1 MAIKE
6 LEKKSYFNKSRIGM
20 ITISIFLVGMVASGL
35 IISKPKSNHE
45 EAENYYESGLK
56 KQKLEDYQGAIADFT
71 KSIQLKPDSGKFYY
85 SSRGIAK
92 QELKDY
98 QGAVTDFT
106 EAIRIDPFYA
116 YFYYNRGRAKEG
128 MKDYQSAMN
137 DYKEAIRLDTPDTD
151 SYKLTESLKKNLTP
165 HNRAINEDI
174 LDHISIRAYKR
185 CAEIKLELEDY
196 QGAIADYNE
205 VIRLNPTSPSTH
217 TSRGE
222 AKILS
227 GALQGGLSD
236 LRIGVKLYQQI
247 GLRGASL
254 RIQNRIEAY
263 RAYEFI
269 LRGDEKKEQKDYKGA
284 IVDYNE
290 AIRRMVDYNE
300 AIRDNPIALAFFVR
314 AEAKKELKDYQGA
327 IADYNEA
334 IRLDPTAA
342 LAHEYRGDTKM
353 LLKDRQ
359 SGLIDFQTAAQLYQQ
374 QGVKDSYLRMQ
385 QRIDGK

>member
-6 LEKKSYFNKSRIGM
+6 LEKKSYFNKLPIRM
-20 ITISIFLVGMVASGL
+20 IVISIVLVGIVTSAL
-35 IISKPKSNHE
+35 IISKPKSNLE
-45 EAENYYESGLK
+45 EAKNYYESGQK
-56 KQKLEDYQGAIADFT
+56 KQMLEDYQGAIADFT
-71 KSIQLKPDSGKFYY
+71 KSIQLKPDSGDFYY

-106 EAIRIDPFYA
+106 EAIRIDPFNA

-137 DYKEAIRLDTPDTD
+137 DYNEAIRLDTPDTG
-151 SYKLTESLKKNLTP
+151 SYKLTESLKQNL
-165 HNRAINEDI
+165 INEDV

-185 CAEIKLELEDY
+185 RAEIKLELEDY
-196 QGAIADYNE
+196 KGAIADYNE

-217 TSRGE
+217 NNRGE

-227 GALQGGLSD
+227 GSLQGGLSD
-236 LRIGVKLYQQI
+236 LRIAVNLYQQI
-247 GLRGASL
+247 GLRGDSL
-254 RIQNRIEAY
+254 LIQNRIEAY

-290 AIRRMVDYNE
+290 AIRRIVDYKG
-300 AIRDNPIALAFFVR
+300 AIRNNPTSLAFFVR

-342 LAHEYRGDTKM
+342 IAHEYRGDTKM

-359 SGLIDFQTAAQLYQQ
+359 GGLTDFQMAANLYQQ
-374 QGVKDSYLRMQ
+374 QGIKDSYLRMQ
-385 QRIDGK
+385 QRIGGK

>member
-6 LEKKSYFNKSRIGM
+6 LEKKSYFNKLPIRM
-20 ITISIFLVGMVASGL
+20 IVISIVLVGIVTSAL
-35 IISKPKSNHE
+35 IISKPKSNLE
-45 EAENYYESGLK
+45 EAKNYYESGQK
-56 KQKLEDYQGAIADFT
+56 KQTLEDYQGAIADFT
-71 KSIQLKPDSGKFYY
+71 KSIQLKPDSGGFY
-85 SSRGIAK
+85 SSRGSAK

-116 YFYYNRGRAKEG
+116 YFYYNRGRAKEE
-128 MKDYQSAMN
+128 MKDYQGAMN
-137 DYKEAIRLDTPDTD
+137 DYNEAIRLDTPDTG
-151 SYKLTESLKKNLTP
+151 SYKTIESLKQNL
-165 HNRAINEDI
+165 INEDS

-185 CAEIKLELEDY
+185 RAVIKLELEDY
-196 QGAIADYNE
+196 KGAIADYNE

-217 TSRGE
+217 NNRGE

-236 LRIGVKLYQQI
+236 LRIAVNLYQQI

-290 AIRRMVDYNE
+290 AIRRIVDYKGD
-300 AIRDNPIALAFFVR
+300 IRNNPTALAFFLR
-314 AEAKKELKDYQGA
+314 AEAKKVLKDYQGA

-359 SGLIDFQTAAQLYQQ
+359 SGLTDFQAAANLYQQ
-374 QGVKDSYLRMQ
+374 QGIKNSYLRMQ
-385 QRIDGK
+385 QRIGGK

>member
-6 LEKKSYFNKSRIGM
+6 SEKKSYFNKSRIGM
-20 ITISIFLVGMVASGL
+20 ITISIILVGIVASGL
-35 IISKPKSNHE
+35 IISKPKSNYE
-45 EAENYYESGLK
+45 EAENYYESGHQ
-56 KQKLEDYQGAIADFT
+56 KQKSEDYRGAIDDFT
-71 KSIQLKPDSGKFYY
+71 KSIQLKPDNEKFY

-92 QELKDY
+92 HELKDY

-116 YFYYNRGRAKEG
+116 DLYYKRGRAKEA

-137 DYKEAIRLDTPDTD
+137 DYKEAIRLDTPNTD
-151 SYKLTESLKKNLTP
+151 SYKLTESLKQNLTSQ
-165 HNRAINEDI
+165 NIAINEDV

-185 CAEIKLELEDY
+185 RAEIKLELEDY
-196 QGAIADYNE
+196 KGAIADYNE

-217 TSRGE
+217 NNRGE

-227 GALQGGLSD
+227 GALQDGLLD
-236 LRIGVKLYQQI
+236 LRIAVKLYQQI
-247 GLRGASL
+247 GLTGASL

-290 AIRRMVDYNE
+290 AIRRIVEYDE
-300 AIRDNPIALAFFVR
+300 AIRDNPVALAFFLR

-327 IADYNEA
+327 IADYGEA
-334 IRLDPTAA
+334 IRLDPTSA
-342 LAHEYRGDTKM
+342 LAYEYRGDTKI

-359 SGLIDFQTAAQLYQQ
+359 GGLIDFQTAANLYQK
-374 QGVKDSYLRMQ
+374 QGIKDSYLRMQ
-385 QRIDGK
+385 QRINGK

>member
-1 MAIKE
+1 
-6 LEKKSYFNKSRIGM
+6 M
-20 ITISIFLVGMVASGL
+20 IVISIVLVGIVTSAL
-35 IISKPKSNHE
+35 IISKPKSNLE
-45 EAENYYESGLK
+45 EAKNYYESGQK
-56 KQKLEDYQGAIADFT
+56 KQTLEDYQGAIADFT
-71 KSIQLKPDSGKFYY
+71 KSIQLKPDSGGFY
-85 SSRGIAK
+85 SSRGSAK

-116 YFYYNRGRAKEG
+116 YFYYNRGRAKEE
-128 MKDYQSAMN
+128 MKDYQGAMN
-137 DYKEAIRLDTPDTD
+137 DYNEAIRLDTPDTG
-151 SYKLTESLKKNLTP
+151 SYKTIESLKQNL
-165 HNRAINEDI
+165 INEDS

-185 CAEIKLELEDY
+185 RAVIKLELEDY
-196 QGAIADYNE
+196 KGAIADYNE

-217 TSRGE
+217 NNRGE

-236 LRIGVKLYQQI
+236 LRIAVNLYQQI

-290 AIRRMVDYNE
+290 AIRRIVDYKGD
-300 AIRDNPIALAFFVR
+300 IRNNPTSLAFFVR
-314 AEAKKELKDYQGA
+314 ADAKKVLKDYQGA

-359 SGLIDFQTAAQLYQQ
+359 SGLTDFQAAANLYQQ
-374 QGVKDSYLRMQ
+374 QGIKNSYLRMQ
-385 QRIDGK
+385 QRIGGK

>member
-6 LEKKSYFNKSRIGM
+6 LEKKSYFNKSQIGM
-20 ITISIFLVGMVASGL
+20 IVISIVLVGIVTSGL
-35 IISKPKSNHE
+35 IISKPKSNLE
-45 EAENYYESGLK
+45 EAENYYESGHQ
-56 KQKLEDYQGAIADFT
+56 KQKSEDYRGAIDDFT
-71 KSIQLKPDSGKFYY
+71 KSIQLKPDSGKFY
-85 SSRGIAK
+85 SSRGSAK

-116 YFYYNRGRAKEG
+116 YFFYNRGRAKEG

-137 DYKEAIRLDTPDTD
+137 DYKEAIRLDTPDTG
-151 SYKLTESLKKNLTP
+151 SYKLTESFKQDLTYQ
-165 HNRAINEDI
+165 NRAINEDV

-185 CAEIKLELEDY
+185 RAEIKLKLEDY

-205 VIRLNPTSPSTH
+205 VIRLNPTSPSTLNN
-217 TSRGE
+217 RGE

-227 GALQGGLSD
+227 GALQDGLSD
-236 LRIGVKLYQQI
+236 LRMAAKEYQQI
-247 GLRGASL
+247 GLMGESR
-254 RIQNRIEAY
+254 RIQDRIKVY
-263 RAYEFI
+263 SAYEFL
-269 LRGDEKKEQKDYKGA
+269 LRGDEKKERKDYKGA

-290 AIRRMVDYNE
+290 AIRR
-300 AIRDNPIALAFFVR
+300 NPIALAFFVR

-359 SGLIDFQTAAQLYQQ
+359 GGLTDFQTAANLYQQ
-374 QGVKDSYLRMQ
+374 QGIKNSYLRMQ
-385 QRIDGK
+385 QRIGGK